1 MAPIAP
7 GKTIGIL
14 GGGQLGRMLAIAAAE
29 MGYRTHVFCPE
40 ADPCAAPV
48 ANDVT
53 IADYEDHTALGKFAK
68 AVDVVTLEFE
78 NVPVAAC
85 EFLAR
90 IVPVRP
96 GAGVL
101 RIAQDRL
108 LEKQFAQKLKIPT
121 AEFYAVDSLADLERA
136 VLQAGLPAI
145 LKTRRFG
152 YDGKGQ
158 VKIKK
163 PSELAGAWEAIGRQ
177 SAILEAMVDFKLEL
191 SVIVAR
197 SPSGEVVTFPAVE
210 NRHKNHILDETIVP
224 APIYPRIAKAA
235 ETMARKMAQ
244 QIKLQGLMAVEM
256 FLGARD
262 VIYMN
267 EIAPRPH
274 NSGHWSIDACI
285 TSQFTQA
292 IRAVCDLPL
301 GSTAILSPCRMKN
314 LLGDMIY
321 NYERYL
327 TEPNTKLHLYGK
339 DDPKPGRKMGHIT
352 RLLRK

>member
-1 MAPIAP
+1 MAAIPP

-29 MGYRTHVFCPE
+29 MGYRTHIFCPE
-40 ADPCAAPV
+40 ADACAAPV
-48 ANDVT
+48 ADDIT
-53 IADYEDHTALGKFAK
+53 IADYNDKAALAKFAQ
-68 AVDVVTLEFE
+68 AVDVITLEFE

-85 EFLAR
+85 EFLTKT
-90 IVPVRP
+90 VPVRP
-96 GAGVL
+96 GPKVL
-101 RIAQDRL
+101 QIAQDRL

-121 AEFYAVDSLADLERA
+121 AKFHAVDNLADLQRA
-136 VLQAGLPAI
+136 VLQTGLPAI

-163 PSELAGAWEAIGRQ
+163 SSELAGAWDAIGQ
-177 SAILEAMVDFKLEL
+177 KPAILEGVVDFALEL
-191 SVIVAR
+191 SVLVAR

-224 APIYPRIAKAA
+224 APIYPRLARAA
-235 ETMARKMAQ
+235 EQMARKMAQ

-256 FLGARD
+256 FLGKD
-262 VIYMN
+262 NLLYMN

-292 IRAVCDLPL
+292 VRAVCDLPL
-301 GSTAILSPCRMKN
+301 GSTGILSPCRMKN
-314 LLGDMIY
+314 LLGDSID
-321 NYERYL
+321 NYLAYL
-327 TEPNTKLHLYGK
+327 SEPNTKLHLYGK
-339 DDPKPGRKMGHIT
+339 DDPKPGRKMGHVT

>member
-1 MAPIAP
+1 MAAIPP

-29 MGYRTHVFCPE
+29 MGYRTQVFCPE
-40 ADPCAAPV
+40 ADPCAAQV
-48 ANDVT
+48 VNAVT
-53 IADYEDHTALGKFAK
+53 IADYTDRNALQKFAK

-78 NVPVAAC
+78 NVPVETC
-85 EFLAR
+85 ELLAKS
-90 IVPVRP
+90 VPVRP

-108 LEKQFAQKLKIPT
+108 LEKQFAQQMKIPT

-163 PSELAGAWEAIGRQ
+163 PSELAAAWDAIGRQ
-177 SAILEAMVDFKLEL
+177 SAILESMVDFKLEL

-224 APIYPRIAKAA
+224 APVYPRVAKAA

-256 FLGARD
+256 FLGKRD
-262 VIYMN
+262 VLYMN

-274 NSGHWSIDACI
+274 NSGHWSIDACV

-301 GSTAILSPCRMKN
+301 GSTEILSPCRMKN

-321 NYERYL
+321 DYERYL
-327 TEPNTKLHLYGK
+327 TEPNTKLHVYGK